1 MDGHVL
7 GICLAFKKVE
17 RMRVTRLRYMLASS
31 KHLVPRMLVAAYRTV
46 RALSIPAPK
55 IVIVPMLW
63 LFLTLRSIYFACW
76 RIFICEPLL
85 KAYCT
90 RFGRGLKT
98 GVFIHWIQGQG
109 VLSIGDDV
117 VMDGKS
123 SILFAARYAIAPR
136 LSIGDGTFVGH
147 NCTFAIAD
155 SVQIGRRC
163 LLSTD
168 VCFRDYDGHP
178 INPADRAAGLH
189 ADNDAVIPI
198 QIGDNVW
205 IGMRAIILKGVT
217 IGNNSIVGAGAVV
230 TKDVPANAVVAGNPA
245 KLVKHL
251 DASDSSPVRTAESLR
266 LHTVGQGA

>member
-1 MDGHVL
+1 MPVRRIRYL
-7 GICLAFKKVE
+7 LARSNHPVP
-17 RMRVTRLRYMLASS
+17 RRLRG
-31 KHLVPRMLVAAYRTV
+31 AYRTV
-46 RALSIPAPK
+46 RTLSIPAPK
-55 IVIVPMLW
+55 IVIVPVLW
-63 LFLTLRSIYFACW
+63 LFLSLRSIYFSAW
-76 RIFICEPLL
+76 RIFICEPLF

-90 RFGRGLKT
+90 HCGRGLKT

-109 VLSIGDDV
+109 VLSVGDDV

-136 LSIGDGTFVGH
+136 LSIGEGTFVGH

-178 INPADRAAGLH
+178 INAADRAAGLH
-189 ADNDAVIPI
+189 ADNDAVLPI

-251 DASDSSPVRTAESLR
+251 DTPHSSTVRMGESFGLNA
-266 LHTVGQGA
+266 VGQGA